1 MPAASDSCEG
11 GAASDKKG
19 MFFRFGSAI
28 LLVVLASAAGIA
40 LEKRNLELRREVSRQ
55 RYQLDV
61 LTDRHAKLRL
71 KTQQLGAP
79 ARMLDALEK
88 GELQIRRPEKTEK
101 SQPRRVPLLHW
112 QRSTPTTR

>member
-1 MPAASDSCEG
+1 
-11 GAASDKKG
+11 

-28 LLVVLASAAGIA
+28 FLVVLASAAGIA
-40 LEKRNLELRREVSRQ
+40 LEKRNLELRREVSHQ

-79 ARMLDALEK
+79 ARMLDSLEK
-88 GELQIRRPEKTEK
+88 GELQIRRPEKSVE
-101 SQPRRVPLLHW
+101 SQPRRVPLLFW